1 MNEIKKNLIQ
11 TKAVGRYIRISPRK
25 VRRVLNQ
32 IRGKSYQQALML
44 LEFMPYK
51 ACGPVWQVIYSAA
64 ANAEHNLNLKK
75 ENLFISEAFADQGP
89 VLKRFR
95 PRAQGRG
102 YRIRKPTCHI
112 NITVTKSFTNL

>member
-1 MNEIKKNLIQ
+1 MTEIKTDIIQ
-11 TKAVGRYIRISPRK
+11 TKAVGRYIRISSRK

-44 LEFMPYK
+44 LEFMPYR
-51 ACGPVWQVIYSAA
+51 ACGPIWQVIYSAA

-75 ENLFISEAFADQGP
+75 ENLIISEAFADQGP

-95 PRAQGRG
+95 PRAQGRVFK
-102 YRIRKPTCHI
+102 ILKPTCHI
-112 NITVTKSFTNL
+112 NITVKKNI

>member
-75 ENLFISEAFADQGP
+75 ENEPLD
-89 VLKRFR
+89 
-95 PRAQGRG
+95 
-102 YRIRKPTCHI
+102 
-112 NITVTKSFTNL
+112 TKTACKK

>member
-51 ACGPVWQVIYSAA
+51 ACGPIWQVIYSAA